1 MTKFQ
6 IYYYI
11 CFNKNKIMKSNLII
25 FCYCF
30 GFIFFSCK
38 ENKKQEKVETPIET
52 STQSENKN
60 LISSTVTDK
69 NGQVLEMSFDNEKN
83 IAFLKLN
90 GEKII
95 LQGQAAASGIW
106 YKNDVY
112 ELRGKGQDISLEK
125 DGKLIFEVINEAGVK

>member
-1 MTKFQ
+1 
-6 IYYYI
+6 
-11 CFNKNKIMKSNLII
+11 MKSNLIY
-25 FCYCF
+25 FCICI
-30 GFIFFSCK
+30 GIFFCSCK

-106 YKNDVY
+106 YKN
-112 ELRGKGQDISLEK
+112 
-125 DGKLIFEVINEAGVK
+125 IN

>member
-1 MTKFQ
+1 
-6 IYYYI
+6 
-11 CFNKNKIMKSNLII
+11 MKSNLIY
-25 FCYCF
+25 FCICI
-30 GFIFFSCK
+30 GIFFCSCK

>member
-1 MTKFQ
+1 
-6 IYYYI
+6 
-11 CFNKNKIMKSNLII
+11 MKSNLIY
-25 FCYCF
+25 FCICI
-30 GFIFFSCK
+30 GIFFCSCK
-38 ENKKQEKVETPIET
+38 ENKKKEKVKTPIET

-69 NGQVLEMSFDNEKN
+69 NGQVLEMSFDNEQN

-125 DGKLIFEVINEAGVK
+125 DGKLIFEVISEAGSKE